1 MFYFTSVN
9 KCESRSNTAASKP
22 LETLAE
28 GGTSQ
33 KETAVQQTLRPYVTV
48 GIAIVGSGLI
58 AATPAVTPSASV
70 PTIRDVALTAGGG
83 LPDLVAPWTEVFNE
97 ASRNASQLL
106 NNYYIAPGIAF
117 QQMLA
122 NQTTFWQSILDDP
135 STIPAVMQQMQHNL
149 DAYLTGF
156 SLWNASGGVDINE
169 GFTGTVGEVILH
181 TLSGTDLNSP
191 TPAFGHDLLFALLP
205 QFLPADQAEVMT
217 PIINFLASPLSG
229 IIMGSIGPAIAP
241 WVAMMNSIQDGDGFT
256 QIMASW
262 MDGYLNGAT
271 LNLDFLIPIIEDSG
285 LLPMPEGTITH
296 LDFAFGGLLTGGDVA
311 SGPYEVSDGTDIVAS
326 VPAVGG
332 SIFNSLG
339 IGLDASAIGLPLQI
353 TIDSHGVGPI
363 AAWEAWGQTVGSL
376 LGSGW
381 DGKDPVVVT
390 PPGAG
395 IGFPII
401 PDSWFDDGGVAPD
414 VDPGSSVDLLGGM
427 GLDDFLAALSSL

>member
-1 MFYFTSVN
+1 M
-9 KCESRSNTAASKP
+9 
-22 LETLAE
+22 
-28 GGTSQ
+28 
-33 KETAVQQTLRPYVTV
+33 QQTLRPYVTA

-58 AATPAVTPSASV
+58 AATPVATPMANV
-70 PTIRDVALTAGGG
+70 PTIRDVTLTAGG
-83 LPDLVAPWTEVFNE
+83 LPDLAAPWTEVFNE
-97 ASRNASQLL
+97 ASRNVSQLL

-122 NQTTFWQSILDDP
+122 NQAEYWQSVLDDP

-149 DAYLTGF
+149 DAVLTGF
-156 SLWNASGGVDINE
+156 SLFNASGGVDINE
-169 GFTGTVGEVILH
+169 GFIGTVGQVIAH
-181 TLSGTDLNSP
+181 TLSGTDLASE

-205 QFLPADQAEVMT
+205 QFLPADQAEFMT

-241 WVAMMNSIQDGDGFT
+241 WVAMMNSIQDGEGFT

-271 LNLDFLIPIIEDSG
+271 LDLDFLIPIIEDSG

-296 LDFAFGGLLTGGDVA
+296 LDFTFGGLLTGGDVA

-353 TIDSHGVGPI
+353 SIDSHGIGPI
-363 AAWEAWGQTVGSL
+363 AAWEAWAQTAGAL

-381 DGKDPVVVT
+381 DGKDPIVVT

-401 PDSWFDDGGVAPD
+401 PDSWFDDGGVTPD
-414 VDPGSSVDLLGGM
+414 VDPGAGVADLLGGM
-427 GLDDFLAALSSL
+427 TLDDLIAALGSL

>member
-1 MFYFTSVN
+1 M
-9 KCESRSNTAASKP
+9 
-22 LETLAE
+22 
-28 GGTSQ
+28 
-33 KETAVQQTLRPYVTV
+33 QQTLRPYVTA

-97 ASRNASQLL
+97 ASQNASQLL

-122 NQTTFWQSILDDP
+122 NQTEFWQSALDDP
-135 STIPAVMQQMQHNL
+135 STIPAVMQQMQSNL
-149 DAYLTGF
+149 DAVLTGF
-156 SLWNASGGVDINE
+156 SLFNASGGGDIN
-169 GFTGTVGEVILH
+169 GFTGTVGQVIMH
-181 TLSGTDLNSP
+181 TLSGTDVASP

-205 QFLPADQAEVMT
+205 QFLPADQAEFMT

-229 IIMGSIGPAIAP
+229 IIMGSIGPSIAP
-241 WVAMMNSIQDGDGFT
+241 WIAMMNSIQDGDGLT
-256 QIMASW
+256 EIMASW
-262 MDGYLNGAT
+262 MGGFLNGAT
-271 LNLDFLIPIIEDSG
+271 LDLDFLIPIIEDSG

-296 LDFAFGGLLTGGDVA
+296 LDFTFGGLLTGGDVA

-353 TIDSHGVGPI
+353 TIDSHGIGPI

-401 PDSWFDDGGVAPD
+401 PDSWFDDSGVAPD
-414 VDPGSSVDLLGGM
+414 VDPGESAADLLGGM
-427 GLDDFLAALSSL
+427 GLDDLIAALSSL